1 MQNDINNPYLLKS
14 AEVFKTELEELSI
27 MRLGN
32 LMPFLARP
40 LHDIAFR
47 LTDIRKFLTKLIPSL
62 GNYIQEMP
70 AEWLLNRVQDV
81 LTLRTQSTSNVK
93 SRVDLLQLMIDS
105 STEGKVKVSQL
116 I

>member
-1 MQNDINNPYLLKS
+1 MQNDINNPYLLKA
-14 AEVFKTELEELSI
+14 AEVFKTELEDLPL

-40 LHDIAFR
+40 LHDITFS
-47 LTDIRKFLTKLIPSL
+47 LIDIRKFIIKLIPSL
-62 GNYIQEMP
+62 SKYIQERP
-70 AEWLLNRVQDV
+70 AVWLINQVQNVLN
-81 LTLRTQSTSNVK
+81 LRTQSTSNVK

-105 STEGKVKVSQL
+105 SIEGNVKVSQL